1 MSLQVRQLQPNAV
14 GSWWQGGHPGWAIYP
29 VDSEQ
34 FISTGA
40 LDFVSVPTDQL
51 IADSAALAADP
62 GIFKS
67 LDT

>member
-51 IADSAALAADP
+51 IADSAALADP
-62 GIFKS
+62 GIFES
-67 LDT
+67 FDT